1 MKLVIKQHGLFINI
15 PSIPPFRTPAEVDIS
30 KVPINMVIGEMR
42 KNGICKYEIK
52 TKNIELLKNTISKL
66 VNKTEMKK
74 IKVSYEK
81 DGITIKNNLFT
92 NDEILELVKTQSGTM
107 KNIEDLLTKFLNSN
121 KTTVIEKETRIIE
134 KELESNSKKVE
145 DEKVEFIP
153 SIDLSKMKV
162 RGSCVGSNL
171 KVDSK
176 YTDTA
181 LKLIDI
187 IKKKG

>member
-42 KNGICKYEIK
+42 KNGIYKYEIK

-81 DGITIKNNLFT
+81 DGIMKLNAVVREMFFKHIPFKAEIREQLESMPAFTKYANRYKNVNARDIAAYERKFKKYQ
-92 NDEILELVKTQSGTM
+92 DETGKYPPE
-107 KNIEDLLTKFLNSN
+107 
-121 KTTVIEKETRIIE
+121 IEKYFEFM
-134 KELESNSKKVE
+134 KKQDSNAGYK
-145 DEKVEFIP
+145 
-153 SIDLSKMKV
+153 
-162 RGSCVGSNL
+162 
-171 KVDSK
+171 
-176 YTDTA
+176 
-181 LKLIDI
+181 
-187 IKKKG
+187 